1 MRGTSMTHYLDWL
14 TAIGITGFLDIL
26 IMSLLLYSV
35 LVWFKKTKAAFVLTG
50 ILIIAGVYL
59 VARELNLYLTA
70 QVFQAFFAVI
80 LVAMI
85 VIFQE
90 ELRQFF
96 EQVAVRSLNHRS
108 HKESPRLSRPE
119 VEVLVNAL
127 TDLSRQRIGALIVVR
142 GRDLVMRHLVG
153 GVDLDGRV
161 SEPLL
166 KSIFDPHSIG
176 HDGAVI
182 IDRGRISRFSC
193 QLPLSKNLVGTGPAG
208 TRHAAALGLAELT
221 DALCVVVSEERGSIS
236 LARDGKIEE
245 VAGPE
250 ALRKT
255 IDLFYQEITPVEP
268 GQRSWQDFFKK
279 NSREKVVALGMAL
292 ALWLVVVYGS
302 KPVYKTYTV
311 PVKYSV
317 LPSTLAVRALSPK
330 KVDVRLSGP
339 RRAFY
344 FLSAGKIKLFL
355 KLWNLE
361 TGFHKIKINRADL
374 SFPKSLVLEGVEPP
388 TLRIYLEEEAR
399 RSAAEEHAAPSL
411 E

>member
-1 MRGTSMTHYLDWL
+1 MMHYLDWL
-14 TAIGITGFLDIL
+14 TTIGFTGSLDIL
-26 IMSLLLYSV
+26 IMSLLIYSV

-96 EQVAVRSLNHRS
+96 EQVAVWSLSRQQ
-108 HKESPRLSRPE
+108 KESVHLTRPE
-119 VEVLVNAL
+119 VEVLVNAV
-127 TDLSRQRIGALIVVR
+127 TDLSRNKIGALIVIR
-142 GRDLVMRHLVG
+142 GRDLIMRHLVG
-153 GVDLDGRV
+153 GVELDGRV

-176 HDGAVI
+176 HDGAVV

-193 QLPLSKNLVGTGPAG
+193 QLPLSKNGCGSGPAG
-208 TRHAAALGLAELT
+208 TRHAAALGVAELT

-236 LARDGKIEE
+236 VAHEGKIEE
-245 VAGPE
+245 IADSA
-250 ALRKT
+250 ALKKM
-255 IDLFYQEITPVEP
+255 IELFYHDITPRQP
-268 GQRSWQDFFKK
+268 GRNAWQDFFKK
-279 NSREKVVALGMAL
+279 NSREKVIALGMAM
-292 ALWLVVVYGS
+292 ALWFVVVHGS
-302 KPVYKTYTV
+302 KPVYKVYTV

-317 LPSTLAVRALSPK
+317 LPSSLEVKAVSPK
-330 KVDVRLSGP
+330 EVDVKLSGP

-344 FLSAGKIKLFL
+344 FFSADKIKLFL

-361 TGFHKIKINRADL
+361 SGFHKIKINRADL
-374 SFPKSLVLEGVEPP
+374 SFPKPLILEGIEPP
-388 TLRIYLEEEAR
+388 AVRVCLEESPKNTPDTEA
-399 RSAAEEHAAPSL
+399 ETETPI

>member
-1 MRGTSMTHYLDWL
+1 MTHYLDWL

-80 LVAMI
+80 LVALI

-96 EQVAVRSLNHRS
+96 EQVAVWSLNRGQERGS
-108 HKESPRLSRPE
+108 ARLSRPE

-127 TDLSRQRIGALIVVR
+127 TDLAQQRIGALVVVR

-193 QLPLSKNLVGTGPAG
+193 QLPLSKSLVGNGPAG

-236 LARDGKIEE
+236 IAHQGRIEE
-245 VAGPE
+245 VSGPE

-255 IDLFYQEITPVEP
+255 IDRFYQEITPVEP
-268 GQRSWQDFFKK
+268 GRRSLQDFFKK

-317 LPSTLAVRALSPK
+317 LPSTLTLRALSPK
-330 KVDVRLSGP
+330 EVDVRLSGP

-344 FLSAGKIKLFL
+344 FLSAQKVKLFV

-361 TGFHKIKINRADL
+361 RGFHKIKINRADL

-388 TLRIYLEEEAR
+388 TLRIYLEETR
-399 RSAAEEHAAPSL
+399 NPPAEEDAVPVP

>member
-1 MRGTSMTHYLDWL
+1 MAHYLDWL
-14 TAIGITGFLDIL
+14 TAIGVTGFLDIL

-96 EQVAVRSLNHRS
+96 EQVAVWSFNRGQQKDSR
-108 HKESPRLSRPE
+108 RLSRPE

-127 TDLSRQRIGALIVVR
+127 ADLSRQRIGALIVVR

-193 QLPLSKNLVGTGPAG
+193 QLPLSKSLRTIGPVG

-221 DALCVVVSEERGSIS
+221 DALCLVVSEERGSIS
-236 LARDGKIEE
+236 VARAGKLEE
-245 VAGPE
+245 ITDPE
-250 ALRKT
+250 ALKQT

-268 GQRSWQDFFKK
+268 GRRSWQDFFKK
-279 NSREKVVALGMAL
+279 NSREKVIALGMAL
-292 ALWLVVVYGS
+292 ALWFVVVHGS
-302 KPVYKTYTV
+302 KPVYRTYTV

-317 LPSTLAVRALSPK
+317 LPSTLAVRALTPK
-330 KVDVRLSGP
+330 EVDVRLSGP

-344 FLSAGKIKLFL
+344 FFSAGKIRLFL

-361 TGFHKIKINRADL
+361 RGFHKIKINRSDL
-374 SFPKSLVLEGVEPP
+374 SFPKSLVLEGIEPP
-388 TLRIYLEEEAR
+388 ALRVYLEETR
-399 RSAAEEHAAPSL
+399 QGRPEEPGEPL
-411 E
+411 FE